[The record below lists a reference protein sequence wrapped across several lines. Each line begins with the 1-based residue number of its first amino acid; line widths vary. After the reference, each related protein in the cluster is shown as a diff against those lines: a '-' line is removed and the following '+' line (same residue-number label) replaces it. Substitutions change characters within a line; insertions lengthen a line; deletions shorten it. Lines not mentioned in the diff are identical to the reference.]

1 MCVSDGWF
9 NPPAGVATKPA
20 PGKEYPEFML
30 FDIEQDPEEDDDISG
45 QTGVE
50 KVLLDM
56 KKKLADYKE
65 MVDPTVTAPKI
76 KAGNPRRHNDTWVSG
91 WC

>member
-1 MCVSDGWF
+1 MCVSDGWY
-9 NPPAGVATKPA
+9 NPPAGVAAKTQPS
-20 PGKEYPEFML
+20 GKYPEFML

-45 QTGVE
+45 QTGVQ
-50 KVLLDM
+50 KVLQDM

-65 MVDPTVTAPKI
+65 MIVPTVRAKKV
-76 KAGNPRRHNDTWVSG
+76 KAANPRHHNLTWVSG